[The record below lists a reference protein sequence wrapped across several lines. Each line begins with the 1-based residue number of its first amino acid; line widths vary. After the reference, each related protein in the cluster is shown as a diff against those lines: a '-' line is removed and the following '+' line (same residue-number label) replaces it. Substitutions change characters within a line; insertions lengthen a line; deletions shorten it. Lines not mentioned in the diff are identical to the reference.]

1 MLNNNNDNVV
11 SSYSQDMIVE
21 TNTPDY
27 RDDYVLN
34 EYKYEAK
41 EYSEYINNL
50 MDNIIIQFENLEL

>member
-1 MLNNNNDNVV
+1 MVNNNNDNVI
-11 SSYSQDMIVE
+11 SSYSQNMIVE

-34 EYKYEAK
+34 EYKYDAK

>member
-1 MLNNNNDNVV
+1 MVNNNNDNVV
-11 SSYSQDMIVE
+11 SSYSQNMIVE

>member
-1 MLNNNNDNVV
+1 MVNNNNDNVV
-11 SSYSQDMIVE
+11 SSYSQNMIVE

-34 EYKYEAK
+34 EYKYDAK

>member
-1 MLNNNNDNVV
+1 MVNNNNDNVV
-11 SSYSQDMIVE
+11 SSYSQNMIVE

-50 MDNIIIQFENLEL
+50 MALHQSTFHLFL